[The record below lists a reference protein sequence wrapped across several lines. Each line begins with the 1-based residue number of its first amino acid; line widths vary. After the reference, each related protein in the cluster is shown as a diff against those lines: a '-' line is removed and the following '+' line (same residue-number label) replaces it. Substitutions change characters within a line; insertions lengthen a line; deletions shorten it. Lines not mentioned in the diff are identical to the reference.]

1 MIIGGFIGTIFVFAV
16 SVLREA
22 NWQNNNSW
30 KTFVVVDGMGSVIRR
45 RRSRHTMSALVCGL
59 DVHKD
64 STYATIL
71 DSEGKIVD
79 QTRMENEKVPSYLS
93 HHGVCK
99 VAMESSTA
107 VAPLYRQLKKEG
119 FDTVVSHPKKTKS
132 SRRLKLK
139 AIAYTLKLLRSC

>member
-1 MIIGGFIGTIFVFAV
+1 
-16 SVLREA
+16 
-22 NWQNNNSW
+22 
-30 KTFVVVDGMGSVIRR
+30 MGSVKRPG
-45 RRSRHTMSALVCGL
+45 RSRHTMSALVCGL

-79 QTRMENEKVPSYLS
+79 QTRMENERIASYLS
-93 HHGVCK
+93 QFKVRK

-119 FDTVVSHPKKTKS
+119 FDAVVSHPKKTK
-132 SRRLKLK
+132 L
-139 AIAYTLKLLRSC
+139 IAEAKTRANA